1 MSALLYDDDDSDGDR
16 DDDIVIRCLLKLKYV
31 YNNNCYTNEISD

>member
-1 MSALLYDDDDSDGDR
+1 MSELLYDDDDSGGDR

-31 YNNNCYTNEISD
+31 YKTNCYTNEISD